1 MDDIRRNYFP
11 GLAIQIFP
19 PVAAIVADT
28 EPCFKN
34 VTVIAA

>member
-11 GLAIQIFP
+11 GLAFEVFP
-19 PVAAIVADT
+19 AVAAIVADT

-34 VTVIAA
+34 VTVVAA